1 MSKDFIEV
9 GEKTLRE
16 PDSRCQTWEDATLAR
31 EIAGD
36 NCSWKRAKM
45 GGL

>member
-9 GEKTLRE
+9 GEKALRE
-16 PDSRCQTWEDATLAR
+16 PDSRCQTLGGCHVAR